1 MRRARPARGDERA
14 PQRIARTAHANRRV
28 SARDTSFLGERL
40 QRSTLELDPS
50 KRIGVFRLERARNP
64 RGASARPGERP
75 LGRVVERV
83 GLVAELFL
91 HALAV
96 GEFVPWRTETVSM
109 SATAA
114 GFAGLVAA
122 QLVNIALVRRSDG
135 SSAGRRCCLT

>member
-1 MRRARPARGDERA
+1 MK
-14 PQRIARTAHANRRV
+14 H
-28 SARDTSFLGERL
+28 
-40 QRSTLELDPS
+40 
-50 KRIGVFRLERARNP
+50 RNW
-64 RGASARPGERP
+64 RP
-75 LGRVVERV
+75 LGMFA
-83 GLVAELFL
+83 VAVT
-91 HALAV
+91 ALAV